1 MYKYVLQ
8 RLAWA
13 LPTALLVL
21 LAVFSLMHLTPG
33 DPARLVAGD
42 DARLET
48 VEEVRRE
55 LGLDRPLVE
64 QFAQYV
70 GKLVRLDF
78 GRSIHSK
85 RPVRDDLAQRLPA
98 TLQLATTSLLIA
110 VSAGGLLGV
119 LSAVKRGTW
128 WDVGGVLTASM
139 LVSAPSFWVGLMLIL
154 LFAVSLGWL
163 PPAGRGGIENL
174 ILPAVTLAGNPMAL
188 IARLMRSE
196 CLEVLGEDYVR
207 TARAKGLRER
217 VVLFRHAVRNA
228 LLPVMTVVG
237 LQFGAAMAGAVVVE
251 TVFGWPGV
259 GSLLVTAIFRRDF
272 PIVQSTVL
280 VVALIFLTVNF
291 LVDLA
296 YAYVD
301 PRVRYQ

>member
-1 MYKYVLQ
+1 VYRYVWQ

-13 LPTALLVL
+13 VPTAVLVL

-33 DPARLVAGD
+33 DPARLVAGE
-42 DARLET
+42 DAPLET
-48 VEEVRRE
+48 VEAVRHD
-55 LGLDRPLVE
+55 LGLDRPVVE
-64 QFAQYV
+64 QFTQYASR
-70 GKLVRLDF
+70 LVRLDF

-98 TLQLATTSLLIA
+98 TLQLAMASLFIA
-110 VSAGGLLGV
+110 VSIGGLIGV
-119 LSAVKRGTW
+119 LSAVRRGTW
-128 WDVGGVLTASM
+128 WDVGGVLAASM
-139 LVSAPSFWVGLMLIL
+139 LASAPSFWVGLMLIL

-163 PPAGRGGIENL
+163 PPAGRGGLENL
-174 ILPAVTLAGNPMAL
+174 ILPAVTLAGNPLAL
-188 IARLMRSE
+188 IARLVRSE

-207 TARAKGLRER
+207 TARAKGLREG

-228 LLPVMTVVG
+228 LLPVMTMVG
-237 LQFGAAMAGAVVVE
+237 LQFGAAMAGAIVVE

-272 PIVQSTVL
+272 PVVQGAVL